1 MTDFAEYEKLA
12 GKGIAFGSAPEALP
26 PEQEFFHSLYIS
38 GKTRAN
44 HIGVQEKAGEFQI
57 RGVEYNLKEVNMV
70 IVHVK
75 DILVKE
81 GKPKP
86 DRKQNI
92 ECFSYKEGASPW
104 YGSTKLE
111 NGSPRPCPNTS
122 AERAVVEFCAPCRS
136 QIVVAG
142 IYCTPEG
149 NPVLNEEKK
158 PIFIFL
164 RAKGVKYKNISDYL
178 SSLYN
183 EDLSPIFT
191 PQTDASKKFEKEVV
205 NHKRFITKITK
216 GSATTGYGDKDVF
229 VLTKAA
235 ELPTDAVKKIL
246 EFAKSTIDKFD
257 DKFNWSKVKTASSYA
272 KPAGVLEMTAPSG
285 TTSPKT
291 EEKKEEP
298 KKQGSFSF
306 DDVEF

>member
-1 MTDFAEYEKLA
+1 MTDFTEYEQLA
-12 GKGIAFGSAPEALP
+12 GKGIAFGQAPEAVK
-26 PEQEFFHSLYIS
+26 PEDEFFHSLYIS
-38 GKTRAN
+38 GKTRGN
-44 HIGVQEKAGEFQI
+44 HIGVTEEAGKFQL

-81 GKPKP
+81 GKTKP

-92 ECFSYKEGASPW
+92 ECFSYKEGPSPW
-104 YGSTKLE
+104 YGTTKLE
-111 NGSPRPCPNTS
+111 NGSPRPCPATS
-122 AERAVVEFCAPCRS
+122 ADRTVVEFCSPCRS

-149 NPVLNEEKK
+149 APVLSEDKK
-158 PIFIFL
+158 PIFIFM
-164 RAKGVKYKNISDYL
+164 RAKGVKYKNVSDYL

-183 EDLSPIFT
+183 EDLTPIFT
-191 PQTDASKKFEKEVV
+191 PQTEASKKFEKEVV

-216 GSATTGYGDKDVF
+216 GSAPTGYGDKDVF

-235 ELPTDAVKKIL
+235 ELPPDAVKKIL
-246 EFAKSTIDKFD
+246 EFAKSTIEKFD
-257 DKFNWSKVKTASSYA
+257 GKFNWAKVKTASSYA
-272 KPAGVLEMTAPSG
+272 KPKGVLEMTAPPAG
-285 TTSPKT
+285 GETKQ

-298 KKQGSFSF
+298 KKQASFSF
-306 DDVEF
+306 EDVKF